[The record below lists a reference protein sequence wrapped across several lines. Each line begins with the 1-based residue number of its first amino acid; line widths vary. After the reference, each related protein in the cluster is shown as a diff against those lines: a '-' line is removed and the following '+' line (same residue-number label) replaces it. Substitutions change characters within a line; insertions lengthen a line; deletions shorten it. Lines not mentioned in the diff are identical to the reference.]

1 MIDQTKE
8 NKLQVIVNE
17 MLFNKVIVNENIIK
31 IVLGKGNVFLNFAEK
46 VELIISDKN
55 KKEYIIDCSK
65 VELENG
71 EICLLVDINEWA
83 LKTEL
88 ISCEYDV
95 YIKYKDNTMK
105 LKSVRSGSLSEKEEV
120 QFLRLV
126 VIDKQGMKFGV
137 KLYCSEDK
145 LLKIKI
151 NKLVEVKSVTSVGK
165 RYGGIRIDGEMY
177 IRRVSRV
184 KEDRMYGEVE
194 IPIQNNKS
202 IKLFY
207 TADVVLKEGKNTL
220 YRYALVIDKDAIKWQ
235 GYIAKDILKMLRGNT
250 IKCHIHGVDGKIEY
264 DMNIDPEVMNI
275 TIGDRLRK
283 SSIIK
288 KLMG

>member
-17 MLFNKVIVNENIIK
+17 MLFNKVTVNENIIK
-31 IVLGKGNVFLNFAEK
+31 IVLGKGNVFLNFTEK

-71 EICLLVDINEWA
+71 EICLLVDLNEWA

-95 YIKYKDNTMK
+95 HIKYKDNMMK
-105 LKSVRSGSLSEKEEV
+105 LKSVRSGNLSEKEEV

-126 VIDKQGMKFGV
+126 AIDKQGMKFGV
-137 KLYCSEDK
+137 KLYCSDDK

-151 NKLVEVKSVTSVGK
+151 NKLVEVKSVTSVEK

-184 KEDRMYGEVE
+184 KEDRMYGELE

-202 IKLFY
+202 VKLFY

-235 GYIAKDILKMLRGNT
+235 GYITKDILKILRGNT
-250 IKCHIHGVDGKIEY
+250 IKCHIYGVDGKIEY

-288 KLMG
+288 RLLG